1 MLTGRKLPLTL
12 AFAVLVVLAFGVS
25 CNGFFVDPTLT
36 SIAVGPSGQNV
47 QQGKTLQMAAR
58 GTYDDG
64 TTKNITGSVLWS
76 SSDDTIATVSTSGVL
91 TGVKS
96 GTATITASSGTI
108 SGTVTVNVVLTGVTA
123 ITVSPTTATVRQG
136 GSQNFTC
143 AATVSGSQAVDIT
156 ASATWATSDTTNT
169 TITNG
174 QNPAQFGVKSGT
186 ANETVTVTVTYTVGS
201 TTFTDTATVTVTQ

>member
-1 MLTGRKLPLTL
+1 MLTGRKLPFTL

-143 AATVSGSQAVDIT
+143 AATVSGSQPVDIT